1 MWQKNIVNAKIE
13 HGSPV
18 NHLKKNTILKLCF
31 QNMVNILAKKL
42 FENQTPALT
51 YMIKWSSCVLLFPIY
66 FLVSTHIN
74 EADFHSFQFR
84 LLTSQWYCHI
94 FCCEKFVIGQ
104 AQFFARGIFLF
115 GKRVLY
121 KLIFNC
127 LLLLYKTHFFR

>member
-51 YMIKWSSCVLLFPIY
+51 YMIKWSPCVLLFPMY
-66 FLVSTHIN
+66 FLVSTHKW
-74 EADFHSFQFR
+74 SKLSQFSVSITDVAMILSHF
-84 LLTSQWYCHI
+84 LLW
-94 FCCEKFVIGQ
+94 KFVIGQ